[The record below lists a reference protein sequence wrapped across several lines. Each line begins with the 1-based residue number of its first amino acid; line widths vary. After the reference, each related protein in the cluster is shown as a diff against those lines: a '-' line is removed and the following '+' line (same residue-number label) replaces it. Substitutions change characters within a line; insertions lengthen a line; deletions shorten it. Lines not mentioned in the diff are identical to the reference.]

1 MTSYQTRSGQY
12 RRLRRG
18 KAEEVEED
26 KKKEMGRGEE
36 DPVKGKERN
45 VSTFH
50 TTTVV
55 VRTPPVL
62 PSSIRPKSRGG
73 GGALPLSPLLAAS
86 RASRMDADKR
96 ETKRTCRA
104 RCRTCGRPCTY
115 ERFENNTRSGAPGI
129 TVASTTASSSHHDA
143 ILDGRRRNQ
152 KLGEAMVMPRR
163 AEEEGAGKGFW
174 GGGRIKREEKRVWSI
189 AFVDA
194 WVSFETHLG
203 SLC

>member
-55 VRTPPVL
+55 VRTPP
-62 PSSIRPKSRGG
+62 IRGKQSVRAVP
-73 GGALPLSPLLAAS
+73 AAEHVVGHA
-86 RASRMDADKR
+86 RTYPPCDLGR
-96 ETKRTCRA
+96 ETQGIGERGPRT
-104 RCRTCGRPCTY
+104 TSISHGRHD
-115 ERFENNTRSGAPGI
+115 TRP
-129 TVASTTASSSHHDA
+129 SSSHHDA

>member
-1 MTSYQTRSGQY
+1 MNVLLAAVSDRLIPSRIRYGGCCWNRFEFALRS
-12 RRLRRG
+12 
-18 KAEEVEED
+18 E
-26 KKKEMGRGEE
+26 KKETC
-36 DPVKGKERN
+36 PL
-45 VSTFH
+45 S
-50 TTTVV
+50 
-55 VRTPPVL
+55 TPP
-62 PSSIRPKSRGG
+62 PSSSAHHQSSLPQSALNLGG